1 MARFCKLHGPEKTG
15 SPRHRRACT
24 PLGYGGARTHP
35 LQRLLWA
42 LADLKEQVLSQA
54 PKLFATMAEAPLE
67 DLDRL
72 RQEVESFLDQLKPV
86 A

>member
-1 MARFCKLHGPEKTG
+1 MIEDAHQLRVTMQQM
-15 SPRHRRACT
+15 
-24 PLGYGGARTHP
+24 
-35 LQRLLWA
+35 QRLLWA

-54 PKLFATMAEAPLE
+54 PKVFATMAEAPLE

-72 RQEVESFLDQLKPV
+72 RQEIEGFLDQLKPV

>member
-1 MARFCKLHGPEKTG
+1 MIEDTNQLRVTMQQM
-15 SPRHRRACT
+15 
-24 PLGYGGARTHP
+24 
-35 LQRLLWA
+35 QRLLWA
-42 LADLKEQVLSQA
+42 LADLREQVLSQD

>member
-1 MARFCKLHGPEKTG
+1 MIEDANQLRVTMQQM
-15 SPRHRRACT
+15 
-24 PLGYGGARTHP
+24 
-35 LQRLLWA
+35 QRLLWA
-42 LADLKEQVLSQA
+42 LADLKEQMLSQD

>member
-1 MARFCKLHGPEKTG
+1 MIEDAHQLRVTMQQM
-15 SPRHRRACT
+15 
-24 PLGYGGARTHP
+24 
-35 LQRLLWA
+35 QRLLWA
-42 LADLKEQVLSQA
+42 LADLKEQGLSQA
-54 PKLFATMAEAPLE
+54 PQLFATMAEAPLE

>member
-1 MARFCKLHGPEKTG
+1 MIEDAHQLRVTMQQM
-15 SPRHRRACT
+15 
-24 PLGYGGARTHP
+24 
-35 LQRLLWA
+35 QRLLWA

>member
-1 MARFCKLHGPEKTG
+1 MIEDANQLRVTLQQM
-15 SPRHRRACT
+15 
-24 PLGYGGARTHP
+24 
-35 LQRLLWA
+35 QRLLWA
-42 LADLKEQVLSQA
+42 LAALKEQVLSQD

>member
-1 MARFCKLHGPEKTG
+1 MIEDVNQLRVTMQQM
-15 SPRHRRACT
+15 
-24 PLGYGGARTHP
+24 
-35 LQRLLWA
+35 QRLLWA
-42 LADLKEQVLSQA
+42 LADLKEQVLSQD

>member
-1 MARFCKLHGPEKTG
+1 MIEDANQLRVTMQQM
-15 SPRHRRACT
+15 
-24 PLGYGGARTHP
+24 
-35 LQRLLWA
+35 QRLLWA
-42 LADLKEQVLSQA
+42 LADLKEQMLSQD
-54 PKLFATMAEAPLE
+54 PQLFATMAEAPLE

>member
-1 MARFCKLHGPEKTG
+1 MIEDTNQLRVTMQQM
-15 SPRHRRACT
+15 R
-24 PLGYGGARTHP
+24 
-35 LQRLLWA
+35 RLLCA
-42 LADLKEQVLSQA
+42 LADLKEHVLPQD

>member
-1 MARFCKLHGPEKTG
+1 MIEDTNQLRVTMQQM
-15 SPRHRRACT
+15 
-24 PLGYGGARTHP
+24 
-35 LQRLLWA
+35 QRLLWA
-42 LADLKEQVLSQA
+42 LADLKEHVLCQD

-67 DLDRL
+67 ELDRL

>member
-1 MARFCKLHGPEKTG
+1 MIEDANQLRVTLQQM
-15 SPRHRRACT
+15 
-24 PLGYGGARTHP
+24 
-35 LQRLLWA
+35 QRLLWA
-42 LADLKEQVLSQA
+42 LADLKEQVLPQD

>member
-1 MARFCKLHGPEKTG
+1 MR
-15 SPRHRRACT
+15 
-24 PLGYGGARTHP
+24 
-35 LQRLLWA
+35 RLLWA
-42 LADLKEQVLSQA
+42 LADLKEQALPQD

-72 RQEVESFLDQLKPV
+72 RQEVESFLDQFTPV

>member
-1 MARFCKLHGPEKTG
+1 MIEDANQLRVTMQQM
-15 SPRHRRACT
+15 
-24 PLGYGGARTHP
+24 
-35 LQRLLWA
+35 QRLLWA
-42 LADLKEQVLSQA
+42 LADLKEQVLSQD

-72 RQEVESFLDQLKPV
+72 RQEIESFLDQLKPV

>member
-1 MARFCKLHGPEKTG
+1 MIEDAHQLRVTMQQM
-15 SPRHRRACT
+15 
-24 PLGYGGARTHP
+24 
-35 LQRLLWA
+35 QRLLWA

-72 RQEVESFLDQLKPV
+72 RQEIESFLDQLKPV

>member
-1 MARFCKLHGPEKTG
+1 MIEDANQLRVTMQQM
-15 SPRHRRACT
+15 R
-24 PLGYGGARTHP
+24 
-35 LQRLLWA
+35 RLLGA
-42 LADLKEQVLSQA
+42 LADLKEQVLSQD

>member
-1 MARFCKLHGPEKTG
+1 MIEDTNQLRVTMQQM
-15 SPRHRRACT
+15 R
-24 PLGYGGARTHP
+24 
-35 LQRLLWA
+35 RLLWA
-42 LADLKEQVLSQA
+42 LADLKEHVLFQD
-54 PKLFATMAEAPLE
+54 PKLFATMAEAPSE

>member
-1 MARFCKLHGPEKTG
+1 MIEDANQLRVTMQQM
-15 SPRHRRACT
+15 R
-24 PLGYGGARTHP
+24 
-35 LQRLLWA
+35 RLLWA
-42 LADLKEQVLSQA
+42 LTDLKEQVLSQH
-54 PKLFATMAEAPLE
+54 PKLFATLAEAPLE

>member
-1 MARFCKLHGPEKTG
+1 MIEDANQLRVTMQQM
-15 SPRHRRACT
+15 R
-24 PLGYGGARTHP
+24 
-35 LQRLLWA
+35 RLLWT
-42 LADLKEQVLSQA
+42 LADLKEQVLSQD

>member
-1 MARFCKLHGPEKTG
+1 MIEDANQLRVTMQQM
-15 SPRHRRACT
+15 
-24 PLGYGGARTHP
+24 
-35 LQRLLWA
+35 QRLLWA
-42 LADLKEQVLSQA
+42 LADLKEQVLSQD

-72 RQEVESFLDQLKPV
+72 RQEVEGFLDQLKLV